1 MTRMTVKNLNFQK
14 SKMAATAIFKNR
26 KIANI

>member
-1 MTRMTVKNLNFQK
+1 MTVKNLNFQK